1 MTARKR
7 NTRPSLYLLSGVI
20 VISLSVST
28 FADRSTTIEL
38 TAEGK
43 KICQHYREMLEQL
56 SSDDQPVRLQP
67 IGSGTALV
75 QWSNGQWQ
83 GAADPRREG
92 TALALPWLN

>member
-38 TAEGK
+38 TAEGE

-56 SSDDQPVRLQP
+56 SSEIATKLPAVK
-67 IGSGTALV
+67 
-75 QWSNGQWQ
+75 
-83 GAADPRREG
+83 ADEKSAFMRAHEACLLYTSPSPRDS
-92 TALALPWLN
+92 